1 MIHLTPAAAKAVQ
14 RFLRGTETPVA
25 GLRLMISGGGCSGL
39 QYGMKLEADKAED
52 DWEIQADGVTLLVDP
67 MSYPLLDNVTIDFIE
82 TLTHTGFRFDN
93 PNASAQCSCGQS
105 FAA

>member
-1 MIHLTPAAAKAVQ
+1 MINLTPAAVKAVQ
-14 RFLRGTETPVA
+14 RFIRGAETPVA
-25 GLRLMISGGGCSGL
+25 GLRLTINGGGCSGL

-52 DWEIQADGVTLLVDP
+52 DWEIEVDGVKLLVDP
-67 MSYPLLDNVTIDFIE
+67 MSHPLLDNVTIDFID

-105 FAA
+105 FSV